1 MYYDP
6 FYEAEMLNTFGQ
18 IYYETKEYVK
28 AKEYFKN
35 AAEIY
40 NINGIERMTIVVNNF
55 YRKYS
60 EVLLK
65 EIDQIKLN

>member
-28 AKEYFKN
+28 AKEYF
-35 AAEIY
+35 
-40 NINGIERMTIVVNNF
+40 TIIKELDPNN
-55 YRKYS
+55 K
-60 EVLLK
+60 K
-65 EIDQIKLN
+65 QIDFFKSPAGK